1 MPRHLKVMKKKTPKL
16 LTLWALFALCSNGL
30 SLAKEVPDYPVNI
43 VLEEVLSIGTLEDDT
58 LYMWTGVAADD
69 HGNVY
74 VLDAMDYS
82 LKKFDPSGQLVKRVG
97 RKGQGPGEFIAPRL
111 LAASQNY
118 LFTTDQSFF
127 GIQIFD
133 KDLKFVAR
141 VPLGLPLSD
150 IAPIS
155 DEKLAV
161 IPLTVRGAGTVK
173 ILNTQGKILQEF
185 EYAESQDKLSLL
197 NITDLEIGTER
208 YFYLAFSFKD
218 RIEKWSAAGQKIW
231 TRSLLQAQDIREKK
245 IGQFSV
251 PSDVLFKTITKD
263 SSERVYVLSGN
274 LAPHP
279 SRDVF
284 VLNSSGDLLTIFTLP
299 HPSHCIY
306 IDSQDFLYC
315 RANQGVTLKKYRM
328 HVSYSLPGSSVQADT
343 GAFDLK

>member
-1 MPRHLKVMKKKTPKL
+1 MKKNAPKP
-16 LTLWALFALCSNGL
+16 LTLWAVLAFCSNGL
-30 SLAKEVPDYPVNI
+30 SLARNMPDYPMKI
-43 VLEEVLSIGTLEDDT
+43 VLEEVLSIGNLEDDT

-69 HGNVY
+69 NGDVY

-111 LAASQNY
+111 LAASQHY

-133 KDLKFVAR
+133 KDLEFVAR

-150 IAPIS
+150 IAAMS

-161 IPLTVRGAGTVK
+161 IPLTVMGAGKVK
-173 ILNTQGKILQEF
+173 ILSTQGRILQEF

-197 NITDLEIGTER
+197 NITDLEIGTEG

-218 RIEKWSAAGQKIW
+218 RIEKWSTSGQKIW
-231 TRSLLQAQDIREKK
+231 TRSLMLAQDVREKK

-263 SSERVYVLSGN
+263 SAGRVYVLSGN
-274 LAPHP
+274 LSQHP

-299 HPSHCIY
+299 HASHCIY
-306 IDSQDFLYC
+306 IDSHDFLYC
-315 RANQGVTLKKYRM
+315 RANEGVTLKKYRM
-328 HVSYSLPGSSVQADT
+328 HLSRGIPGPSGQSDI
-343 GAFDLK
+343 GAVD